1 MKPEIKISKEDA
13 QLIVDQ
19 IKADICIY
27 DVEDI
32 VGGKTETKDIQD
44 MAVEKAEKA
53 LANWLLAGVMLGK
66 IDYKKEDKKIVLYLQ
81 KPLKTEESEKKQVVF
96 HVKDIDMNTMKSFE
110 SYHSEVDQM
119 VAAMAFLVQD
129 MSQKLLKKLSGNDL
143 YFANAITKLFL

>member
-32 VGGKTETKDIQD
+32 VGEKTEVKDIQD

-53 LANWLLAGVMLGK
+53 LGNWLLAGVMLGK
-66 IDYKKEDKKIVLYLQ
+66 IDYKKEDKK
-81 KPLKTEESEKKQVVF
+81 S
-96 HVKDIDMNTMKSFE
+96 
-110 SYHSEVDQM
+110 
-119 VAAMAFLVQD
+119 
-129 MSQKLLKKLSGNDL
+129 
-143 YFANAITKLFL
+143 